1 MKGPTSIFTIFGD
14 PEDYSGN
21 ALLVLK
27 HKTSEGIAIPCLGT
41 YHQLAVWIFAVGL
54 IASLS
59 STVDSLI
66 SDQLIPLS
74 ISHTTFIFA
83 SLCVAQIVIRAY
95 SQANRLACLRAPSW
109 MLNLVIE
116 PEPRPSVEYGAPLI

>member
-1 MKGPTSIFTIFGD
+1 MIFGD

-27 HKTSEGIAIPCLGT
+27 HKASEGIAIPSLRT
-41 YHQLAVWIFAVGL
+41 YHQFAVWIFAVGL

-66 SDQLIPLS
+66 SDHDFPLDLS
-74 ISHTTFIFA
+74 RNIHLA

-95 SQANRLACLRAPSW
+95 SQANQLAFLRAPSW

-116 PEPRPSVEYGAPLI
+116 RTTAVS